1 MPPLLPHRLPSRGW
15 ALVLLVLVILLFLAS
30 LTTFVL
36 VRPYAH
42 PFWRHQPVA
51 WTQILPAQPG
61 LIQAVP
67 NATQTATAPPGY
79 PPLPSGLRVRV
90 LRVGAPVEGEATV
103 TPAVVASGGPDASP
117 RVWRQLAALWGTT
130 PAFAKWASLAPGTR
144 LVVVEEVTEAGQGGS
159 GGDTDGDGR
168 GGGGARSAAAA
179 SLPSPTLA
187 GALLCT
193 PTAFHTPIH
202 EGLRGFTVNRLRV
215 REDRRGQG
223 LCPHLLQATF
233 AMATQPGRPM
243 EVALFAHQLDLE
255 KAWMPRLPFAPV
267 AHVVRSKRVLSPAM
281 LPDPPTELRHRVV
294 SSLDALP
301 RKCAEASAGRVE
313 AGEATLEPTPD
324 GPARRA
330 HWAYVV
336 ANPLH
341 TLLAVEGTEWVHL
354 QRLDPHTVAV
364 AGTSYGPDR
373 HTELAAHVLSHL
385 KQAYAAEHTHVTLV
399 VPYGSV
405 DAYPEATLAQASVSG
420 APTGW
425 GVYDAHDLHMYNYRL
440 AGDTVGVP
448 LTMNWDV
455 V

>member
-1 MPPLLPHRLPSRGW
+1 MSPLIQRLPSRGW
-15 ALVLLVLVILLFLAS
+15 ALVLFVVLLLLFLAS
-30 LTTFVL
+30 LAAFVL

-67 NATQTATAPPGY
+67 DATQMASTPPGY
-79 PPLPSGLRVRV
+79 PPLPLGLRVRV
-90 LRVGAPVEGEATV
+90 LRVGAPVEGAATV
-103 TPAVVASGGPDASP
+103 TPAAITSGGPDASP
-117 RVWRQLAALWGTT
+117 RVWQELAALWGTT

-144 LVVVEEVTEAGQGGS
+144 LVVVEEANANEEKVGNAHKDTAG
-159 GGDTDGDGR
+159 
-168 GGGGARSAAAA
+168 AA
-179 SLPSPTLA
+179 SSTFA
-187 GALLCT
+187 GALLCM

-223 LCPHLLQATF
+223 LCPHMLQATF

-267 AHVVRSKRVLSPAM
+267 AHVVRYQRVLSPAM
-281 LPDPPTELRHRVV
+281 LPDPPTELRHHVV
-294 SSLDALP
+294 TSLDALP
-301 RKCAEASAGRVE
+301 RKCVEASVGRVE
-313 AGEATLEPTPD
+313 SGEATLEPTPD
-324 GPARRA
+324 GPARQA

-373 HTELAAHVLSHL
+373 YPELAAHVLSHL
-385 KQAYAAEHTHVTLV
+385 KQAYAAQHTHVTLV
-399 VPYGSV
+399 VPHGSV
-405 DAYPEATLAQASVSG
+405 DAYPEETLAQANVSG
-420 APTGW
+420 AAAGW
-425 GVYDAHDLHMYNYRL
+425 SVFDAHDLHMYNYRL
-440 AGDTVGVP
+440 AADTVGIP
-448 LTMNWDV
+448 LTMDWDV

>member
-1 MPPLLPHRLPSRGW
+1 MPPLLAHRLPSRGW
-15 ALVLLVLVILLFLAS
+15 ALVLLVLVVLLFLAS
-30 LTTFVL
+30 LTAFVL

-67 NATQTATAPPGY
+67 DATQTASAPPGY

-90 LRVGAPVEGEATV
+90 LRVGAPVEGNATV
-103 TPAVVASGGPDASP
+103 TLAAVASGGPDASP

-130 PAFAKWASLAPGTR
+130 PAFAKWAGLAPGTR
-144 LVVVEEVTEAGQGGS
+144 LVVVEEVGGE
-159 GGDTDGDGR
+159 GDDTNDRTND
-168 GGGGARSAAAA
+168 AAAPPRATSA
-179 SLPSPTLA
+179 SRTFA
-187 GALLCT
+187 GTLLCT

-294 SSLDALP
+294 TSLDALP

-354 QRLDPHTVAV
+354 QRLDPHTVAL

-420 APTGW
+420 APAGW
-425 GVYDAHDLHMYNYRL
+425 SVYDAHDLHMYNYRL

-448 LTMNWDV
+448 LTLDWDV